1 MSYNKEKLEM
11 IIKQS
16 CDLLLAEQ
24 PMLFQ
29 KSADINER
37 TISGELSSKIR
48 AHISDLQVNC
58 EYNRM
63 TDENGVQIP
72 KRINLDP
79 NDPDPARVFPDII
92 IHRQEDGHHNLL
104 IVEIKMNWKNS
115 RKEDDYL
122 KLERYIPELKYQF
135 GLYLE
140 LAEDGV
146 AEMKWF
152 Q

>member
-48 AHISDLQVNC
+48 AHFSDLHVNC

-79 NDPDPARVFPDII
+79 NDPDSARVFPDII
-92 IHRQEDGHHNLL
+92 MALR
-104 IVEIKMNWKNS
+104 
-115 RKEDDYL
+115 R
-122 KLERYIPELKYQF
+122 F
-135 GLYLE
+135 
-140 LAEDGV
+140 
-146 AEMKWF
+146 KWI
-152 Q
+152 